1 MKIKNQILALALLS
15 LFFISPY
22 LKPIQADNTGMVE
35 ILNPQVQPAEIKVG
49 DAFAINATIVN
60 NSNNTISVHND
71 CAGAFTV
78 AFDNH
83 VTSGPT
89 KVCNFMAIQI
99 ILKPGENITRSTL
112 NSVLGFTAVSP
123 GATNATVTIS
133 YIVGNQTGS
142 NMSFNGNPI
151 NSSKSF
157 LFEISNQ
164 SAQTIPAI
172 PSPFTQIKSGI
183 AANDVKCQQ
192 ELQLVIKAEDGSPA
206 CVLPDTATQLLDR
219 GWAKNSG

>member
-1 MKIKNQILALALLS
+1 MKIRNQILALTLLS

-22 LKPIQADNTGMVE
+22 LRPIQADNAGRVE

-49 DAFAINATIVN
+49 DTFAINVTIVN

-71 CAGAFTV
+71 CAGAFSV
-78 AFDNH
+78 AFDSH
-83 VTSGPT
+83 VTAGPT

-99 ILKPGENITRSTL
+99 ILKPGENITRSTSS
-112 NSVLGFTAVSP
+112 SVLGFTAVSP
-123 GATNATVTIS
+123 GTTNATVTIS
-133 YIVGNQTGS
+133 YIVGNQTGP

-164 SAQTIPAI
+164 SAQTIPVI

-192 ELQLVIKAEDGSPA
+192 GLQLVIKAEDGSPA
-206 CVLPDTATQLLDR
+206 CVRPDTATKLLDR